1 MIAGGADVYQR
12 IVRRITRFILIFGLA
27 GAVAL
32 GFAKGAGFG
41 VGFMLGATLS
51 YISFWRW
58 KKVVD
63 LLGGQPKRRSIWLW
77 LLRFAVL
84 IAAGY
89 AIVNYLEVTPVA
101 VFLGLLV
108 SAAAVVVSVIYELIY
123 ART

>member
-1 MIAGGADVYQR
+1 MIAGEADVYQR
-12 IVRRITRFILIFGLA
+12 IVRRITWFILVFGLL
-27 GAVAL
+27 GGVAL
-32 GFAKGAGFG
+32 GVAKGVGFG
-41 VGFMLGATLS
+41 VGFLLGASLS
-51 YISFWRW
+51 YVSFWRW

-63 LLGGQPKRRSIWLW
+63 ALGGPQKRRSMWQW
-77 LLRFAVL
+77 VLRFAVL

>member
-1 MIAGGADVYQR
+1 MTAGETDVYQR
-12 IVRRITRFILIFGLA
+12 IVHRITRFILVFGL
-27 GAVAL
+27 L
-32 GFAKGAGFG
+32 GGVVLGVAKGVGFG
-41 VGFMLGATLS
+41 VGFLLGASLS
-51 YISFWRW
+51 YVSFWRW

-63 LLGGQPKRRSIWLW
+63 ALGGPPKRRSMWHW
-77 LLRFAVL
+77 VLRFGVL

>member
-1 MIAGGADVYQR
+1 MIAGETDVYQR
-12 IVRRITRFILIFGLA
+12 MVRRIRRFILAFGL
-27 GAVAL
+27 L
-32 GFAKGAGFG
+32 GGVVLGVAKGVGFG
-41 VGFMLGATLS
+41 VGFLLGASLS
-51 YISFWRW
+51 YVSFWRW

-63 LLGGQPKRRSIWLW
+63 ALGGQPKRRSIWLW
-77 LLRFAVL
+77 LLRFAAL

-89 AIVNYLEVTPVA
+89 AIVNYLEVTSEA